1 MRMMGTV
8 ANINEVDKENNM
20 TSEQRKHLAEL
31 ILKYGEACYNA
42 GSEWAKGNID
52 ATARPQSR
60 ELVDYLFE
68 IEVTE

>member
-1 MRMMGTV
+1 MRRMGTV
-8 ANINEVDKENNM
+8 ATHNEVDKENDM
-20 TSEQRKHLAEL
+20 TAEQRKHLAEL

>member
-1 MRMMGTV
+1 
-8 ANINEVDKENNM
+8 M
-20 TSEQRKHLAEL
+20 TNEQRKHLAEL